1 MFMKNIKK
9 ISYLVILFVVLFSL
23 VSPVFAD
30 MEACNSLS
38 DGLDI
43 DSKIASTVHIII
55 LFLQIAIP
63 VLLVIFGSID
73 FLKAVTS
80 SKEDEIK
87 KGQQTFI
94 KRLIAAVIVFFVV
107 AIVKLL
113 VSFAASDDSATILNC
128 ADCFLSGPDSEKC
141 SVSAG
146 QGNSANSN
154 QSNSKTSKKTTSN
167 QKAG

>member
-9 ISYLVILFVVLFSL
+9 ISYLVIIFVVLFSL

-113 VSFAASDDSATILNC
+113 VSFAASDNSATILNC
-128 ADCFLSGPDSEKC
+128 ADCFLSGPVSEKC
-141 SVSAG
+141 SVTAG
-146 QGNSANSN
+146 EDSN
-154 QSNSKTSKKTTSN
+154 NSKANTNTNKTTTSN